1 MAVPGSIF
9 GRIRLRLL
17 DGDSRPVDDE
27 QDSTPYIMKTY
38 FIKLSPFFFFTQ
50 KSIFSSVIQQTR
62 ERQQLYTTTDI
73 DF

>member
-27 QDSTPYIMKTY
+27 QDSTPYIIKTY
-38 FIKLSPFFFFTQ
+38 FIKFSPFFFYTKKVF
-50 KSIFSSVIQQTR
+50 FPPVIQQTR
-62 ERQQLYTTTDI
+62 ERQQLYTTDI